1 MRILNISAQKPDST
15 GSGTYLSALVRS
27 LGRLP
32 AGPLA
37 MLDVDTPDPA
47 ALPAFEARLA
57 RAIERALAAPT
68 PVCDPIGVSWDACS
82 ARILEVAKT
91 LKGGIHG
98 TR

>member
-1 MRILNISAQKPDST
+1 MPILNVSAQKPDST
-15 GSGTYLSALVRS
+15 GGGTYPSALVRS
-27 LGRLP
+27 LGRLSAEP
-32 AGPLA
+32 PA

-47 ALPAFEARLA
+47 ALPAFEERLA
-57 RAIERALAAPT
+57 RAIEHALAAPT
-68 PVCDPIGVSWDACS
+68 PVCDPVGVSWGACS